1 MPSVAATYNHKR
13 ILSQFVAGNSSPRK
27 KQRVR
32 FADKLQVIGCSQREE
47 DEQSALAMDN
57 EEEEEDVEF
66 VLTIGEDGDI
76 DFTITT
82 KKDEEQQSHHP
93 MEHLPPFD
101 SPQPTLRPTSPLAE
115 SDCQLSQELYSSSAD
130 EDELCTIEED
140 KHTSSSTIDSKTEG
154 STTTATLKI
163 SLEACNRVTE
173 TEPMPL
179 ITPPASPRRVRT
191 FSLGGVP
198 EDVTICEWPCNLA
211 VDNAITAALED
222 ASLVLPFQG

>member
-13 ILSQFVAGNSSPRK
+13 ILSRFVAGNSSPRK

-115 SDCQLSQELYSSSAD
+115 SGQLSQELYSSSAD